1 MNVRA
6 VDFVM
11 FPVSNLARAA
21 SFYHETL
28 GLPQGIYSEEYQ
40 WAEFDCGNV
49 TLGLKGNATVPARSP
64 DSPRLALAVEDVSAT
79 CEDLKAHGI
88 GIADGP
94 NDWGVCW
101 CAEIHD
107 PDGNA
112 ILLHHRAD
120 GTWGLASHHQAATI
134 GGQS

>member
-1 MNVRA
+1 MNVRG

-11 FPVSNLARAA
+11 FPVSDLARSAR
-21 SFYHETL
+21 FYRETL
-28 GLPQGIYSEEYQ
+28 GLPEELYNEEYH
-40 WAEFDCGNV
+40 WAEFNCGNL
-49 TLGLKGNATVPARSP
+49 TLALKGGAALPPRSP
-64 DSPRLALAVEDVSAT
+64 DSPRLALAVDDVCSV
-79 CEDLKAHGI
+79 CEDLKAKGV

-94 NDWGVCW
+94 TDFSVCW

-120 GTWGLASHHQAATI
+120 GTHGTAPHHVAMTAA
-134 GGQS
+134 G